1 MSNNKPIE
9 KPLDLSEI
17 DDTPTD
23 IPAKEKEERRLR
35 TRIWSALRA
44 LIFVCVIVFI
54 WNGMQKTAAA
64 FVLIALVMGWVNLF
78 QLRSQE
84 IEKPYYRLWLNVID
98 GALSFVVMASIF
110 VRDLMQSEQVEK
122 LLAVGCVFLLTR
134 LIAHTL
140 FSLGVLREGKQLP
153 RKRRWSKLANISIT
167 ITMAVYLLNL
177 EDYQQISMVAS
188 ILLMAASTV
197 AYAYWYY
204 RDAAHRKPL
213 SIASQLTMSRIVL
226 TPFFLWVFFYDNDLD
241 YSNNSIVFKVLSL
254 VMVLGFM
261 LTDFLD
267 GYLARKMGEVSTLGK
282 YLDPF
287 SDKISNMTIFMC
299 FIATGYAPVWM
310 VALIYFRESSVE
322 TLRTLAASE
331 GLIMPARRSGKWKTA
346 LQGIGIVMILLGA
359 IDPVR
364 ALIPGFDGIW
374 SMFPQI
380 VMGVITAITIVSG
393 IDYFVS
399 SKHILKK
406 FV

>member
-1 MSNNKPIE
+1 MSE
-9 KPLDLSEI
+9 KPSDV
-17 DDTPTD
+17 
-23 IPAKEKEERRLR
+23 RLR
-35 TRIWSALRA
+35 SRVWSVLRA
-44 LIFVCVIVFI
+44 LVFVCVIIFI
-54 WNGMQKTAAA
+54 WNGMAKTACA
-64 FVLIALVMGWVNLF
+64 FVAIALIMGWVNLY

-98 GALSFVVMASIF
+98 GFLSFAVMTSIF
-110 VRDLMQSEQVEK
+110 VRDLLQNEQAEK
-122 LLAVGCVFLLTR
+122 LLGVGCVFLFAR

-140 FSLGVLREGKQLP
+140 FSLGVLREGKSLP
-153 RKRRWSKLANISIT
+153 RKRRWSKFANISIT
-167 ITMAVYLLNL
+167 ITMGVYLLNL
-177 EDYQQISMVAS
+177 EDYQQISMVTS
-188 ILLMAASTV
+188 ILLILASTV

-204 RDAAHRKPL
+204 RDPAHRKPL

-241 YSNNSIVFKVLSL
+241 YSNNSIVFKTLSL

-346 LQGIGIVMILLGA
+346 LQGIGIVAILLGA
-359 IDPVR
+359 IEPVR
-364 ALIPGFDGIW
+364 ALVPGLNDIW
-374 SMFPQI
+374 HIFPTI
-380 VMGVITAITIVSG
+380 VMGVITAITIISG

>member
-1 MSNNKPIE
+1 MTDNN
-9 KPLDLSEI
+9 S
-17 DDTPTD
+17 D
-23 IPAKEKEERRLR
+23 IRFR
-35 TRIWSALRA
+35 TRIWSILRA

-54 WNGMQKTAAA
+54 WQGMTKTACA
-64 FVLIALVMGWVNLF
+64 FVAIALIMGWVNLY

-84 IEKPYYRLWLNVID
+84 IEKPFYRLWLNVID
-98 GALSFVVMASIF
+98 GFLQFIVMMSIF
-110 VRDLMQSEQVEK
+110 IRDMLQSQSMEK
-122 LLAVGCVFLLTR
+122 LLGIGCAFLLAR
-134 LIAHTL
+134 VISHSL
-140 FSLGVLREGKQLP
+140 FCLGVLREGKSLP
-153 RKRRWSKLANISIT
+153 RKRRWSKIANIAVT
-167 ITMAVYLLNL
+167 VTMAVYLLDL
-177 EDYQQISMVAS
+177 EDYKQICMVAS
-188 ILLMAASTV
+188 ILLMTASTV

-204 RDAAHRKPL
+204 RDPAHRKPL

-241 YSNNSIVFKVLSL
+241 YSNNSIVFKTLAL

-267 GYLARKMGEVSTLGK
+267 GKLARAMGEVSTLGK

-331 GLIMPARRSGKWKTA
+331 NVIMPARKSGKWKTA
-346 LQGIGIVMILLGA
+346 LQGIGIVVILLGA

-364 ALIPGFDGIW
+364 ELIPGFNNIW
-374 SMFPQI
+374 SSFPTA
-380 VMGVITAITIVSG
+380 VMGAITAITIISG

>member
-1 MSNNKPIE
+1 M
-9 KPLDLSEI
+9 
-17 DDTPTD
+17 
-23 IPAKEKEERRLR
+23 AK
-35 TRIWSALRA
+35 TACAFVAIA
-44 LIFVCVIVFI
+44 LI
-54 WNGMQKTAAA
+54 
-64 FVLIALVMGWVNLF
+64 MGWVNLY

-98 GALSFVVMASIF
+98 GLLSFVVMTSIF
-110 VRDLMQSEQVEK
+110 VRDLLQNEQVEK
-122 LLAVGCVFLLTR
+122 LLAVGCVFLLAR

-140 FSLGVLREGKQLP
+140 FSLGVLREGKSLP

-167 ITMAVYLLNL
+167 ITMGVYLLNL
-177 EDYQQISMVAS
+177 EDYQQISMVTS
-188 ILLMAASTV
+188 ILLILASTA

-204 RDAAHRKPL
+204 RDPAHRKPL
-213 SIASQLTMSRIVL
+213 SLASQLTMSRIVL

-241 YSNNSIVFKVLSL
+241 YSNNSIVFKSL
-254 VMVLGFM
+254 ALIMVLGFM

-267 GYLARKMGEVSTLGK
+267 GKLARKMGEVSTLGK

-346 LQGIGIVMILLGA
+346 LQGIGIVAILLGA
-359 IDPVR
+359 IEPVR
-364 ALIPGFDGIW
+364 ALVPGLGDIW
-374 SMFPQI
+374 HIFPTI
-380 VMGVITAITIVSG
+380 VMGVITAITLISG
-393 IDYFVS
+393 VDYFVA

>member
-1 MSNNKPIE
+1 MSEEQISVEQQANNE
-9 KPLDLSEI
+9 
-17 DDTPTD
+17 
-23 IPAKEKEERRLR
+23 PAEEVRLR
-35 TRIWSALRA
+35 TRIWSVMRA
-44 LIFVCVIVFI
+44 LVFVAVIIFI
-54 WNGMQKTAAA
+54 WQGMSKTACA
-64 FVLIALVMGWVNLF
+64 FVTIAMVMGWVNLY
-78 QLRSQE
+78 QLRAQE
-84 IEKPYYRLWLNVID
+84 IEKPYYRLWLNFID
-98 GALSFVVMASIF
+98 GFLSFMVMTSIF
-110 VRDLMQSEQVEK
+110 VRDLMQQQQAEK
-122 LLAVGCVFLLTR
+122 LLGVGCVVLLAR

-140 FSLGVLREGKQLP
+140 FSLGVLREGKTLP
-153 RKRRWSKLANISIT
+153 RKRRWGKLANISIT
-167 ITMAVYLLNL
+167 VTMGIYLLNL
-177 EDYQQISMVAS
+177 EGYQQISMVTS
-188 ILLMAASTV
+188 ILLILAAMA

-204 RDAAHRKPL
+204 RDPAHRKPL

-226 TPFFLWVFFYDNDLD
+226 TPFFLWVFFYDNDLN
-241 YSNNSIVFKVLSL
+241 YSNNSVVFKTLSL

-267 GYLARKMGEVSTLGK
+267 GYLARKLGEVSTLGK

-364 ALIPGFDGIW
+364 MMIPGFNNIW
-374 SMFPQI
+374 ENFPKI
-380 VMGVITAITIVSG
+380 VMGVITVVTILSG

>member
-1 MSNNKPIE
+1 MSENR
-9 KPLDLSEI
+9 
-17 DDTPTD
+17 TD
-23 IPAKEKEERRLR
+23 VRLR
-35 TRIWSALRA
+35 TRIWSLLRA
-44 LIFVCVIVFI
+44 LVFVCVIIFI
-54 WNGMQKTAAA
+54 WLGMAKTACA
-64 FVLIALVMGWVNLF
+64 FVLIALIMGWVNLY

-98 GALSFVVMASIF
+98 GLLQFSVMMSIF
-110 VRDLMQSEQVEK
+110 IRDLYYSESAEK
-122 LLAVGCVFLLTR
+122 LLGIGCAFILAR

-140 FSLGVLREGKQLP
+140 FSLGVLREGKKLP
-153 RKRRWSKLANISIT
+153 QKRRWSKLANLAT
-167 ITMAVYLLNL
+167 TVTMGVYLLNL
-177 EDYQQISMVAS
+177 EDYQQICMVAT
-188 ILLMAASTV
+188 ILLISASTV

-204 RDAAHRKPL
+204 RDPAHRKPL

-241 YSNNSIVFKVLSL
+241 YSNNSLVFKVLAL
-254 VMVLGFM
+254 AMVLGFM

-267 GYLARKMGEVSTLGK
+267 GKLARAMGEVSTLGK

-331 GLIMPARRSGKWKTA
+331 GLVMPARRSGKWKTA
-346 LQGIGIVMILLGA
+346 LQGIGIVAILLGA
-359 IDPVR
+359 IEPVR
-364 ALIPGFDGIW
+364 ALVPGLNDIW
-374 SMFPQI
+374 HIFPTI
-380 VMGVITAITIVSG
+380 VMGVITAITLISG
-393 IDYFVS
+393 VDYFVS

>member
-1 MSNNKPIE
+1 MNE
-9 KPLDLSEI
+9 KPSDV
-17 DDTPTD
+17 
-23 IPAKEKEERRLR
+23 RLR
-35 TRIWSALRA
+35 SRVWSVLRA
-44 LIFVCVIVFI
+44 LVFVCVIFFI
-54 WNGMQKTAAA
+54 WNGMAKTACA
-64 FVLIALVMGWVNLF
+64 FVAIALIMGWVNLY

-98 GALSFVVMASIF
+98 GFLSFAVMTSIF
-110 VRDLMQSEQVEK
+110 VRDLMQNEHAEK
-122 LLAVGCVFLLTR
+122 LLGVGCAVLLAR

-140 FSLGVLREGKQLP
+140 FSLGVLREGKSLP
-153 RKRRWSKLANISIT
+153 RKRRWSKMASIATT

-177 EDYQQISMVAS
+177 EDYQQICMVAT
-188 ILLMAASTV
+188 ILLIAASTV

-204 RDAAHRKPL
+204 RDPAHRKPL

-241 YSNNSIVFKVLSL
+241 YSNNSLVFKVLAL
-254 VMVLGFM
+254 AMVLGFM

-267 GYLARKMGEVSTLGK
+267 GKLARAMGEVSTLGK

-346 LQGIGIVMILLGA
+346 LQGIGIVAILLGA

-364 ALIPGFDGIW
+364 AFVPGLGDIW
-374 SMFPQI
+374 DIFPKI
-380 VMGVITAITIVSG
+380 VMGIITAITIISG

>member
-1 MSNNKPIE
+1 MTENTS
-9 KPLDLSEI
+9 DVRFRS
-17 DDTPTD
+17 
-23 IPAKEKEERRLR
+23 RV
-35 TRIWSALRA
+35 WSVLRA
-44 LIFVCVIVFI
+44 LVFVCVIIFI
-54 WNGMQKTAAA
+54 WNGMAKTACA
-64 FVLIALVMGWVNLF
+64 FVAIALVMGWVNLY

-98 GALSFVVMASIF
+98 GLLSFVVMTSIF
-110 VRDLMQSEQVEK
+110 VRDHLQNDQAEK
-122 LLAVGCVFLLTR
+122 LLGVGCAVLLAR

-140 FSLGVLREGKQLP
+140 FSLGVLREGKSLP
-153 RKRRWSKLANISIT
+153 RKRRWSKFANISIT
-167 ITMAVYLLNL
+167 ITMGVYLLNL
-177 EDYQQISMVAS
+177 EDYQQISMVTS
-188 ILLMAASTV
+188 ILLILASTV

-204 RDAAHRKPL
+204 RDPAHRKPL

-241 YSNNSIVFKVLSL
+241 YSNNSIVFKGLAL
-254 VMVLGFM
+254 IMVLGFM

-346 LQGIGIVMILLGA
+346 LQGIGIVAILLGA

-364 ALIPGFDGIW
+364 ALIPGFENIW
-374 SMFPQI
+374 NVFPMA
-380 VMGVITAITIVSG
+380 VMGVITAITIISG
-393 IDYFVS
+393 IDYFVA

>member
-1 MSNNKPIE
+1 MSLKIS
-9 KPLDLSEI
+9 DVRFRS
-17 DDTPTD
+17 
-23 IPAKEKEERRLR
+23 
-35 TRIWSALRA
+35 RIWSILRA
-44 LIFVCVIVFI
+44 IVFVCVIAFI
-54 WNGMQKTAAA
+54 WMGMAKTATA
-64 FVLIALVMGWVNLF
+64 FVGIALIMGWVSLF

-98 GALSFVVMASIF
+98 GFLQFSVMMSIF
-110 VRDLMQSEQVEK
+110 VRDLLHSEEVEK
-122 LLAVGCVFLLTR
+122 LLGIGCAFLLAR
-134 LIAHTL
+134 LISHSL
-140 FSLGVLREGKQLP
+140 FSLGVLREGKSLP
-153 RKRRWSKLANISIT
+153 RRRRWSKFANIAVT
-167 ITMAVYLLNL
+167 ITMGVYLLNL
-177 EDYQQISMVAS
+177 EEYKQICMVAS
-188 ILLMAASTV
+188 ILLMIASTV

-204 RDAAHRKPL
+204 RDPAHRKPL

-241 YSNNSIVFKVLSL
+241 YSNNSLVFKSL
-254 VMVLGFM
+254 ALIMVLGFM

-267 GYLARKMGEVSTLGK
+267 GKLARAMGEVSTLGK

-310 VALIYFRESSVE
+310 VAIIYFRESSVE

-346 LQGIGIVMILLGA
+346 LQGAGIVAILLGA

-364 ALIPGFDGIW
+364 MMIPGFDSIW
-374 SMFPQI
+374 ENFPQI
-380 VMGVITAITIVSG
+380 VMGVITTVTVLSG
-393 IDYFVS
+393 VDYFVS

>member
-1 MSNNKPIE
+1 MTENTS
-9 KPLDLSEI
+9 DVRFRS
-17 DDTPTD
+17 
-23 IPAKEKEERRLR
+23 RV
-35 TRIWSALRA
+35 WSVLRA
-44 LIFVCVIVFI
+44 LVFVCVIIFI
-54 WNGMQKTAAA
+54 WNGMAKTACA
-64 FVLIALVMGWVNLF
+64 FVAIALVMGWVNLY

-98 GALSFVVMASIF
+98 GALSFVVMTSIF
-110 VRDLMQSEQVEK
+110 VRDLLQNEQVEK
-122 LLAVGCVFLLTR
+122 LLAVGCVFLLAR

-140 FSLGVLREGKQLP
+140 FSLGVLREGKSLP

-167 ITMAVYLLNL
+167 ITMGVYLLNL
-177 EDYQQISMVAS
+177 EDYQQISMVTS
-188 ILLMAASTV
+188 ILLILASTV

-204 RDAAHRKPL
+204 RDPAHRKPL
-213 SIASQLTMSRIVL
+213 SLASQLTMSRIVL

-241 YSNNSIVFKVLSL
+241 YSNNSIVFKSL
-254 VMVLGFM
+254 ALIMVLGFM

-267 GYLARKMGEVSTLGK
+267 GKLARKMGEVSTLGK

-346 LQGIGIVMILLGA
+346 LQGIGIVAILLGA
-359 IDPVR
+359 IEPVR
-364 ALIPGFDGIW
+364 ALVPGLGDIW
-374 SMFPQI
+374 HIFPTI
-380 VMGVITAITIVSG
+380 VMGVITAITLISG
-393 IDYFVS
+393 VDYFVA

>member
-1 MSNNKPIE
+1 MTEPENTS
-9 KPLDLSEI
+9 DV
-17 DDTPTD
+17 
-23 IPAKEKEERRLR
+23 RLR
-35 TRIWSALRA
+35 SRIWSVLRA
-44 LIFVCVIVFI
+44 LVFVCVIIFI
-54 WNGMQKTAAA
+54 WEDWTTMACS
-64 FVLIALVMGWVNLF
+64 FVGIALIMGWVNLY

-84 IEKPYYRLWLNVID
+84 IEKPYYRLWLNTID
-98 GALSFVVMASIF
+98 GFLQFIVMTSIF
-110 VRDLMQSEQVEK
+110 FRDLIQNESAEK
-122 LLAVGCVFLLTR
+122 ILGVGCAVLLAR

-153 RKRRWSKLANISIT
+153 RKRRWSKLANLSVT
-167 ITMAVYLLNL
+167 ITMGVYLLNL
-177 EDYQQISMVAS
+177 ENFQQIMMVIS
-188 ILLMAASTV
+188 ILLIAASTA

-204 RDAAHRKPL
+204 RDPAHRKPL

-241 YSNNSIVFKVLSL
+241 YSNNNIVFKVLAL

-267 GYLARKMGEVSTLGK
+267 GKLARAMGEVSTLGK

-331 GLIMPARRSGKWKTA
+331 GLVMPARRSGKWKTA
-346 LQGIGIVMILLGA
+346 LQGIGIVAILLGA

-364 ALIPGFDGIW
+364 ALIPGFENIW
-374 SMFPQI
+374 QQFPVV
-380 VMGVITAITIVSG
+380 VMGIITTITIISG
-393 IDYFVS
+393 IDYFYA

>member
-1 MSNNKPIE
+1 MTEEQTS
-9 KPLDLSEI
+9 
-17 DDTPTD
+17 D
-23 IPAKEKEERRLR
+23 IRLR
-35 TRIWSALRA
+35 TRIWSVLRA
-44 LIFVCVIVFI
+44 AVFIAVIVFI
-54 WNGMQKTAAA
+54 WMGMAKSAC
-64 FVLIALVMGWVNLF
+64 ALVAVALIMGWVNLY

-98 GALSFVVMASIF
+98 GFLSFAVMTSIF
-110 VRDLMQSEQVEK
+110 VLQNDQTEK
-122 LLAVGCVFLLTR
+122 LLAIGCVFLLTR
-134 LIAHTL
+134 LVAHTL
-140 FSLGVLREGKQLP
+140 FSLGVLREGKSLP
-153 RKRRWSKLANISIT
+153 RKRRWSKLSNIAIT
-167 ITMAVYLLNL
+167 ITMGVYLLNL
-177 EDYQQISMVAS
+177 EDYQQICMVSS
-188 ILLMAASTV
+188 ILLIIASTV
-197 AYAYWYY
+197 AYSYWYY
-204 RDAAHRKPL
+204 RDPAHRKPL

-241 YSNNSIVFKVLSL
+241 YSNNSIVFKSL
-254 VMVLGFM
+254 ALIMVLGFM

-267 GYLARKMGEVSTLGK
+267 GKLARAMGEVSTLGK

-346 LQGIGIVMILLGA
+346 LQGIGIVAILVGA
-359 IDPVR
+359 LNPMESI
-364 ALIPGFDGIW
+364 IPNYQAFW
-374 SMFPQI
+374 NVFPKA
-380 VMGVITAITIVSG
+380 VMGCITAITIISG
-393 IDYFVS
+393 IDYFVA

>member
-1 MSNNKPIE
+1 M
-9 KPLDLSEI
+9 SEI
-17 DDTPTD
+17 PSGV
-23 IPAKEKEERRLR
+23 RFR
-35 TRIWSALRA
+35 TRIWSILRA

-54 WNGMQKTAAA
+54 WLGMTKTACA
-64 FVLIALVMGWVNLF
+64 FVLIALIMGWVNQY

-98 GALSFVVMASIF
+98 GFLQFIVMTSIF
-110 VRDLMQSEQVEK
+110 VRDLVHSENVEK
-122 LLAVGCVFLLTR
+122 LLGVGCAIILAR

-140 FSLGVLREGKQLP
+140 FSLGVLREGKILP
-153 RKRRWSKLANISIT
+153 QKRRWAKLANIAVT
-167 ITMAVYLLNL
+167 VTMGVYLLDL
-177 EDYQQISMVAS
+177 ENYKQICMVAT
-188 ILLMAASTV
+188 ILLICASTA

-204 RDAAHRKPL
+204 RDPAHRKPL

-241 YSNNSIVFKVLSL
+241 YSNNSLVFKVLAL
-254 VMVLGFM
+254 IMVLGFM

-267 GYLARKMGEVSTLGK
+267 GKLARKMGEVSTLGK

-299 FIATGYAPVWM
+299 FIATGYASVWM

-331 GLIMPARRSGKWKTA
+331 NVIMPARRSGKWKTA
-346 LQGIGIVMILLGA
+346 LQGIGIVAILLGA
-359 IDPVR
+359 IDPIR
-364 ALIPGFDGIW
+364 NCIPGLNEIW
-374 SMFPQI
+374 RSFPLI
-380 VMGVITAITIVSG
+380 VMGIITAITLISG
-393 IDYFVS
+393 IDYFVA

>member
-1 MSNNKPIE
+1 MGK
-9 KPLDLSEI
+9 KASEV
-17 DDTPTD
+17 
-23 IPAKEKEERRLR
+23 RLR
-35 TRIWSALRA
+35 TRVWSILRA
-44 LIFVCVIVFI
+44 IVFVCVIIFI
-54 WNGMQKTAAA
+54 WLGMAKTACA
-64 FVLIALVMGWVNLF
+64 FVAIALIMGWVNLY

-98 GALSFVVMASIF
+98 GLLQFSVMMSIF
-110 VRDLMQSEQVEK
+110 IRDLYYSESAEK
-122 LLAVGCVFLLTR
+122 LLGIGCAVVLAR

-140 FSLGVLREGKQLP
+140 FSLGVLREGKKLP
-153 RKRRWSKLANISIT
+153 QKRRWAKLANIAT
-167 ITMAVYLLNL
+167 TATMGVYLLNL
-177 EDYQQISMVAS
+177 EDYQQICMVAT
-188 ILLMAASTV
+188 ILLIAASTV

-204 RDAAHRKPL
+204 RDPAHRKPL

-226 TPFFLWVFFYDNDLD
+226 TPFFLWVFFYDNDLN
-241 YSNNSIVFKVLSL
+241 YSNNSLVFKSL
-254 VMVLGFM
+254 ALIMVLGFM

-267 GYLARKMGEVSTLGK
+267 GKLARAMGEVSTLGK

-346 LQGIGIVMILLGA
+346 LQGIGIVAILLGA

-364 ALIPGFDGIW
+364 AMVPGLESIW
-374 SMFPQI
+374 GSFPKV
-380 VMGVITAITIVSG
+380 VMGIITAITLISG
-393 IDYFVS
+393 VDYFVS

>member
-1 MSNNKPIE
+1 MTEDSN
-9 KPLDLSEI
+9 L
-17 DDTPTD
+17 TD
-23 IPAKEKEERRLR
+23 IINLPEEKKEEVRLR
-35 TRIWSALRA
+35 TRVWSVLRA
-44 LIFVCVIVFI
+44 LVFVAVIIFI
-54 WNGMQKTAAA
+54 WMGMAKTACALVA
-64 FVLIALVMGWVNLF
+64 IALIMGWVNLY
-78 QLRSQE
+78 QLRAQE
-84 IEKPYYRLWLNVID
+84 IEKPYYRLWLNAVD
-98 GALSFVVMASIF
+98 GFLSFMVMTSIF
-110 VRDLMQSEQVEK
+110 IRDVTQNDQVEK
-122 LLAVGCVFLLTR
+122 LLGVGCVFLLAR
-134 LIAHTL
+134 IIAHTL
-140 FSLGVLREGKQLP
+140 FSLGVLREGKSLP
-153 RKRRWSKLANISIT
+153 RKRRWGKLCNISIT
-167 ITMAVYLLNL
+167 VTMGVYLLNL
-177 EDYQQISMVAS
+177 EDYQQISMVTS
-188 ILLMAASTV
+188 ILLMLASTA

-226 TPFFLWVFFYDNDLD
+226 TPFFLWVFFYDNDLN
-241 YSNNSIVFKVLSL
+241 YSNNSPVFKTLSL

-267 GYLARKMGEVSTLGK
+267 GYLARKLGEVSTLGK

-346 LQGIGIVMILLGA
+346 LQGIGIVAILSLSL
-359 IDPVR
+359 DPI
-364 ALIPGFDGIW
+364 AKLIPNYEAFW
-374 SMFPQI
+374 NVFPTA
-380 VMGVITAITIVSG
+380 VMGSITAITIISG
-393 IDYFVS
+393 IDYFVA

>member
-1 MSNNKPIE
+1 MTEE
-9 KPLDLSEI
+9 KISDV
-17 DDTPTD
+17 
-23 IPAKEKEERRLR
+23 RLR
-35 TRIWSALRA
+35 SRIWSTLRVA
-44 LIFVCVIVFI
+44 VFICVTCFI
-54 WNGMQKTAAA
+54 WNDMPKTATA
-64 FVLIALVMGWVNLF
+64 FVLIAMMMGWINLY
-78 QLRSQE
+78 QLRSE
-84 IEKPYYRLWLNVID
+84 EVEKPYYRLWLNVID

-110 VRDLMQSEQVEK
+110 IHDLLKEESAEK
-122 LLAVGCVFLLTR
+122 LLAVGCVLLLAR

-177 EDYQQISMVAS
+177 EDYQQISMVTS
-188 ILLMAASTV
+188 MLLMGASTA

-204 RDAAHRKPL
+204 RDPAHRKPL

-241 YSNNSIVFKVLSL
+241 YSNNSLVFKVLSL

-261 LTDFLD
+261 LTDYLD
-267 GYLARKMGEVSTLGK
+267 GKLARSMGEVSTLGK

-310 VALIYFRESSVE
+310 VAVIYFRESSVE

-346 LQGIGIVMILLGA
+346 LQGMGIVGILAGA
-359 IDPVR
+359 IDPIR
-364 ALIPGFDGIW
+364 HFIPGFDGIW
-374 SMFPQI
+374 PYFPQTI
-380 VMGVITAITIVSG
+380 MGIITLVTIISG
-393 IDYFVS
+393 VDYFVA

>member
-1 MSNNKPIE
+1 MTENTS
-9 KPLDLSEI
+9 DVRFRS
-17 DDTPTD
+17 
-23 IPAKEKEERRLR
+23 RV
-35 TRIWSALRA
+35 WSVLRA
-44 LIFVCVIVFI
+44 LVFVCVIIFI
-54 WNGMQKTAAA
+54 WNGMAKTACA
-64 FVLIALVMGWVNLF
+64 FVAIALVMGWVNLY
-78 QLRSQE
+78 QLRAQE
-84 IEKPYYRLWLNVID
+84 IEKPYYRLWLNIID
-98 GALSFVVMASIF
+98 GALSFVVMTSIF
-110 VRDLMQSEQVEK
+110 VRDLLQNEQVEK
-122 LLAVGCVFLLTR
+122 LLAVGCVFLLAR

-140 FSLGVLREGKQLP
+140 FSLGVLREGKSLP

-167 ITMAVYLLNL
+167 ITMGVYLLNL
-177 EDYQQISMVAS
+177 EDYQQISMVTS
-188 ILLMAASTV
+188 ILLILASTV

-204 RDAAHRKPL
+204 RDPAHRKPL
-213 SIASQLTMSRIVL
+213 SLASQLTMSRIVL

-241 YSNNSIVFKVLSL
+241 YSNNSIVFKSL
-254 VMVLGFM
+254 ALIMVLGFM

-267 GYLARKMGEVSTLGK
+267 GKLARKMGEVSTLGK

-346 LQGIGIVMILLGA
+346 LQGIGIVAILLGA
-359 IDPVR
+359 IEPVR
-364 ALIPGFDGIW
+364 ALVPGLGDIW
-374 SMFPQI
+374 HIFPTI
-380 VMGVITAITIVSG
+380 VMGVITAITLISG
-393 IDYFVS
+393 VDYFVA

>member
-1 MSNNKPIE
+1 MTENTS
-9 KPLDLSEI
+9 DVRFRS
-17 DDTPTD
+17 
-23 IPAKEKEERRLR
+23 RV
-35 TRIWSALRA
+35 WSVLRA
-44 LIFVCVIVFI
+44 LVFVCVIIFI
-54 WNGMQKTAAA
+54 WNGMAKTACA
-64 FVLIALVMGWVNLF
+64 FVAIALVMGWVNLY

-98 GALSFVVMASIF
+98 GALSFVVMTSIF
-110 VRDLMQSEQVEK
+110 VRDLLQNEQVEK
-122 LLAVGCVFLLTR
+122 LLAVGCVFLLAR

-140 FSLGVLREGKQLP
+140 FSLGVLREGKSLP

-167 ITMAVYLLNL
+167 ITMGVYLLNL
-177 EDYQQISMVAS
+177 EDYQQISMVTS
-188 ILLMAASTV
+188 ILLILASTV

-204 RDAAHRKPL
+204 RDPAHRKPL
-213 SIASQLTMSRIVL
+213 SLASQLTMSRIVL

-241 YSNNSIVFKVLSL
+241 YSNNSIVFKSL
-254 VMVLGFM
+254 ALIMVLGFM

-267 GYLARKMGEVSTLGK
+267 GKLARKMGEVSTLGK

-331 GLIMPARRSGKWKTA
+331 GLIMHARRSGKWKTA
-346 LQGIGIVMILLGA
+346 LQGIGIVAILLGA

-364 ALIPGFDGIW
+364 ALIPGFDSIW
-374 SMFPQI
+374 DVFPMA
-380 VMGVITAITIVSG
+380 VMGVITAITIISG
-393 IDYFVS
+393 VDYFVA

>member
-1 MSNNKPIE
+1 MTEPENTS
-9 KPLDLSEI
+9 DV
-17 DDTPTD
+17 
-23 IPAKEKEERRLR
+23 RLR
-35 TRIWSALRA
+35 SRVWSILRA
-44 LIFVCVIVFI
+44 LIFVCVIIFI
-54 WNGMQKTAAA
+54 WEDWTTMACS
-64 FVLIALVMGWVNLF
+64 FVGIALIMGWVNLF
-78 QLRSQE
+78 QLKSQE
-84 IEKPYYRLWLNVID
+84 IEKPYYRLWLNTID
-98 GALSFVVMASIF
+98 GFLQFIVMASIF
-110 VRDLMQSEQVEK
+110 ALDLIQNENVEK
-122 LLAVGCVFLLTR
+122 ILAVGCAVLLAR

-153 RKRRWSKLANISIT
+153 RKRRWSKLANLSVT
-167 ITMAVYLLNL
+167 ITMGVYLLNL
-177 EDYQQISMVAS
+177 ENLQQIMMVVS
-188 ILLMAASTV
+188 ILLIAASTA

-204 RDAAHRKPL
+204 RDPAHRKPL

-241 YSNNSIVFKVLSL
+241 YSNNNLVFKILAL

-267 GYLARKMGEVSTLGK
+267 GKLARSMGEVSTLGK

-299 FIATGYAPVWM
+299 FIATGYASVWM

-346 LQGIGIVMILLGA
+346 LQGIGIVAILLGA
-359 IDPVR
+359 IEPVR
-364 ALIPGFDGIW
+364 ALIPGFEGIW
-374 SMFPQI
+374 HQFPII
-380 VMGVITAITIVSG
+380 VMGIITAITLISG
-393 IDYFVS
+393 IDYFYA

>member
-1 MSNNKPIE
+1 MTENTS
-9 KPLDLSEI
+9 DVRFRS
-17 DDTPTD
+17 
-23 IPAKEKEERRLR
+23 RV
-35 TRIWSALRA
+35 WSVLRA
-44 LIFVCVIVFI
+44 LVFVCVIIFI
-54 WNGMQKTAAA
+54 WNGMAKTACA
-64 FVLIALVMGWVNLF
+64 FVAIALVMGWVNLY

-98 GALSFVVMASIF
+98 GALSFVVMTSIF
-110 VRDLMQSEQVEK
+110 VRDLLQNEQVEK
-122 LLAVGCVFLLTR
+122 LLAVGCVFLLAR

-140 FSLGVLREGKQLP
+140 FSLGVLREGKSLP

-167 ITMAVYLLNL
+167 ITMGVYLLNL
-177 EDYQQISMVAS
+177 EDYQQISMVTS
-188 ILLMAASTV
+188 ILLILASTA

-204 RDAAHRKPL
+204 RDPAHRKPL
-213 SIASQLTMSRIVL
+213 SLASQLTMSRIVL

-241 YSNNSIVFKVLSL
+241 YSNNSIVFKSL
-254 VMVLGFM
+254 ALIMVLGFM

-267 GYLARKMGEVSTLGK
+267 GKLARKMGEVSTLGK

-346 LQGIGIVMILLGA
+346 LQGIGIVAILLGA
-359 IDPVR
+359 IEPVR
-364 ALIPGFDGIW
+364 ALVPGLGDIW
-374 SMFPQI
+374 HIFPTI
-380 VMGVITAITIVSG
+380 VMGVITAITLISG
-393 IDYFVS
+393 VDYFVA